1 MSSATESPIEPA
13 IVLAAYAEPVAS
25 GRRVLFVGPAS
36 SALPLRLLERGARVV
51 LVCDPDPVRL
61 AEATA
66 KNRASSLSFSALGD
80 GQLALRDGA
89 FDVAIVEDAGITDP
103 VALVKRLRRALT
115 PRGVAILASSNPET
129 RVPLLPQRASGAI
142 SLDYY
147 ALYDAVKAE
156 FEHVRMLGQAPFV
169 GYVIADFAP
178 EGTPEPSLDT
188 AFLPSGAEEP
198 EVFIAVASQHP
209 VELEAFA
216 VVQLPYR
223 NVLSSATDD
232 SEARRGARSAEAAA
246 RTKLSE
252 TEAELATERRAT
264 AGRETKLREAETKLR
279 EAEAKLRD
287 GEGRGRESETKLR
300 ESETKLR
307 DGEAKLREAE
317 TKLRDGEAKLRE
329 AEAKLRGGEG
339 KGRESE
345 TKLRENEAKLRENE
359 AKLRE
364 NEAKLRE
371 NEAKLREGET
381 KLRESEAKLRESE
394 TKLREGET
402 KLREGETKLR
412 ESETKLRE
420 SETKLRESETGVFA
434 RDAELTA
441 LRRELEQKNRLLEA
455 QDSKLGELNHKLAQA
470 PSAEEAAGA
479 AADLGALE
487 RALAER
493 GEHVRK
499 LERELREAERTGK
512 ELLRQLP
519 SLEGASAAAHQ
530 ASETELAQKLAKTQA
545 DLVATRWALEAAVKR
560 GATVETPE
568 A

>member
-345 TKLRENEAKLRENE
+345 TKLRENEAKLRE
-359 AKLRE
+359 
-364 NEAKLRE
+364 
-371 NEAKLREGET
+371 GET